1 MLITKPYHLLW
12 LILTGMLSI
21 GLPLQGVW
29 AAPTHQSAPPVTDS
43 VLKRIRERGNV
54 LVAGVQGDFPPFGFV
69 SEDGELAGFD
79 VDLVQAIAEL
89 WNVQVEWVE
98 LTAADRIPLLAS
110 GEVDLVAAA
119 MTKTRAR
126 DVEIDF
132 SQTYFLDGQRLL
144 VGKGS
149 GITGINDLQGKRI
162 AAIQGTTSIQQI
174 ATYAQA
180 KGVDVEIVPF
190 QAYLPAL
197 EALRAASVDALTTDG
212 SALTLF
218 AQDDPELVVLD
229 EQFTYEPYGLGLPTN
244 DYLFRNLVNA
254 TLQEL
259 KANGKYDAIYQKW
272 FPNVTPYPLVMFA
285 GRWPYIF
292 DDSPVALDTPAQS
305 LAETMTNN
313 LVARVQDNF
322 PPFSYRDENGICCIG
337 FYVDM
342 IKELSIRWFNT
353 EDVIPI
359 EPLAKSDTN
368 QAVPP
373 DQVTL
378 VAAPIRRTWTT
389 EAELYFSQTY
399 FMDDKNTFTQEPFVL
414 GLPNNDQR
422 FADLV
427 NFTLQEMQQDGTY
440 ARLYQQWFTE
450 SPNNIDLWSESNQ
463 PALVFLP
470 ESDTISITMTIS
482 PTVAVT
488 HTDVVAD
495 IPSPTSEPELTK
507 SIALSVE
514 ATQVFLVS
522 QATPDHLPLT
532 GSALNTFGLR
542 QFLLILALGIITIL
556 TVAMITT
563 QSNLN
568 S

>member
-1 MLITKPYHLLW
+1 MFTIKRYHLL
-12 LILTGMLSI
+12 LVIVVGMLSI
-21 GLPLQGVW
+21 GVPLQAVW
-29 AAPTHQSAPPVTDS
+29 ATPVQQSTTPRTDS
-43 VLKRIRERGNV
+43 VLKQIHERGNI
-54 LVAGVQGDFPPFGFV
+54 LVAGIQSDFPPFGFV
-69 SEDGELAGFD
+69 AEDGELAGFD

-119 MTKTRAR
+119 MTKTRER
-126 DVEIDF
+126 DAEIDF
-132 SQTYFLDGQRLL
+132 SQTYFLDGQKLL
-144 VGKGS
+144 VSSGN

-174 ATYAQA
+174 AVYAQS

-197 EALRAASVDALTTDG
+197 EALRAESVEALTTDG
-212 SALTLF
+212 SALNYF
-218 AQDDPELVVLD
+218 AEEDQTLVVLD
-229 EQFTYEPYGLGLPTN
+229 EPFTYEPYGLGVPTS

-259 KANGKYDAIYQKW
+259 KANGQYDAISQKW

-285 GRWPYIF
+285 GRWPYTF
-292 DDSPVALDTPAQS
+292 ADSPVALDTPAQS
-305 LAETMTNN
+305 LTEIMTNN
-313 LVARVQDNF
+313 LLARVQDDF

-359 EPLAKSDTN
+359 EPLVQIATN
-368 QAVPP
+368 PKAPP

-378 VAAPIRRTWTT
+378 VAAPIRRTWTI

-399 FMDDKNTFTQEPFVL
+399 FIDDNNTFTQEAFVL
-414 GLPNNDQR
+414 GVPNNDQR

-440 ARLYQQWFTE
+440 ARLYQQWFTK
-450 SPNNIDLWSESNQ
+450 SPNNVNRWSEYNQ

-470 ESDTISITMTIS
+470 NSDMISITMTIS

-488 HTDVVAD
+488 RTDTIID
-495 IPSPTSEPELTK
+495 TPSPTSKAEPTRAFDLP
-507 SIALSVE
+507 LE
-514 ATQVFLVS
+514 ATQVFTAS
-522 QATPDHLPLT
+522 QAAPDNLPVT
-532 GSALNTFGLR
+532 GGSLNTFDLR
-542 QFLLILALGIITIL
+542 QFLLILALGILIIL
-556 TVAMITT
+556 TTAIIGV
-563 QSNLN
+563 QRKPN